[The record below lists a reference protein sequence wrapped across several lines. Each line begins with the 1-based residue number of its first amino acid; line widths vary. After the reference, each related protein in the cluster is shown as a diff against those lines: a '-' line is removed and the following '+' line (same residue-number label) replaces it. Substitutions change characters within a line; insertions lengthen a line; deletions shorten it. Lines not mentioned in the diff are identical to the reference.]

1 MERVV
6 VQSGAVASIGYDPA
20 TETLEVAFPSG
31 AVWQYSG
38 VAAHTHDEFLHADSV
53 GRYFAM
59 FIRANYKSQRLHDGE
74 CAKYLDCH
82 VVNCRCWCH
91 VMKGR
96 QDAEIPNPDLT
107 DALKKSVKQAKK
119 KRQA

>member
-6 VQSGAVASIGYDPA
+6 VQSGAVASVGYDPA
-20 TETLEVAFPSG
+20 TETLEVCFPSG
-31 AVWQYSG
+31 AVWQYFDFPPEKY
-38 VAAHTHDEFLHADSV
+38 AEFMAADSL
-53 GRYFAM
+53 GRWFAM
-59 FIRANYKSQRLHDGE
+59 FVRANYKSQRLHDGE

-96 QDAEIPNPDLT
+96 QDAEIPNPDYT
-107 DALKKSVKQAKK
+107 DALKKSVKHAKK